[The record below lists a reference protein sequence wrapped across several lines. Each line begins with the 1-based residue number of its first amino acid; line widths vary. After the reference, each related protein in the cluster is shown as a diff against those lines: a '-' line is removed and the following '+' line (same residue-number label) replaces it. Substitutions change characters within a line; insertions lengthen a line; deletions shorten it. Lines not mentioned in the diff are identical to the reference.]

1 MNPGVVTS
9 LRDIVPLRP
18 LTYGEAMRIAEL
30 QATRLL
36 KLMGVKHAPVSERLI
51 SELPR
56 VQVERMRGLPASGA
70 SQWAAQRWLVLLNA
84 GEPRGRQR
92 FSLAHEFKHIV
103 DHRFADVIY
112 SGFPDLDRAR
122 MIEQLCDYFAACL
135 LMPRPWVE
143 RAYFSG
149 VQSIPELARAFDVS
163 QPAMQVRLNSIGL
176 IDPTPRCIGD
186 WANSPLSH
194 SKARRKVVYERSAER
209 RSVFEL
215 TT

>member
-30 QATRLL
+30 QATRFL
-36 KLMGVKHAPVSERLI
+36 KLMDVKHPPVSERLV

-70 SQWAAQRWLVLLNA
+70 SQWASQRWLVLLNA
-84 GEPRGRQR
+84 SEPRERQR

-103 DHRFADVIY
+103 DHRFADLIY
-112 SGFPDLDRAR
+112 AKFPALDRAR

-135 LMPRPWVE
+135 LMPRPWVK

-149 VQSIPELARAFDVS
+149 VQSIPELARAFEVS

-176 IDPTPRCIGD
+176 VDPTPRCIGD
-186 WANSPLSH
+186 WASDALSLN
-194 SKARRKVVYERSAER
+194 KDRRNVIYERPAER
-209 RSVFEL
+209 RSAFEL